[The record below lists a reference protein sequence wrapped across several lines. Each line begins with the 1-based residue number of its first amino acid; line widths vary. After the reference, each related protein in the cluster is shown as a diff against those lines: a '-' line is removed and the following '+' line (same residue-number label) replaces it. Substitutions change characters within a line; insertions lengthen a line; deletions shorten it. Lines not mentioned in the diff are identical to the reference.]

1 MLNQDKPDDYVIATG
16 ETHSVREFTELAFRE
31 ANIDIEWEGEGVNEI
46 GRDAD
51 SGKVL
56 VEVDP
61 MFYRPTEVDLLI
73 GDPSKARERLG
84 WKTKV
89 SFEELVKMMVKSDMK
104 K

>member
-1 MLNQDKPDDYVIATG
+1 MLQQDKPDDYVVATG

-31 ANIDIEWEGEGVNEI
+31 AGIDIEWEGEGVNEI

-61 MFYRPTEVDLLI
+61 MFYRPTKMTFYRR
-73 GDPSKARERLG
+73 PQKPRETWEENKG
-84 WKTKV
+84 Q
-89 SFEELVKMMVKSDMK
+89 FEELVRMMVKMI
-104 K
+104 